1 VGTRGR
7 VRCAET
13 AENGEAGAYVINAQV
28 ALLVGDSSQRLLR

>member
-1 VGTRGR
+1 